1 METKSRS
8 AALTLWANRLL
19 MAVVVALAFAMPS
32 LLRWYNKIRILSENQ
47 NMALLIAFY
56 LCVPVA
62 LFALYNLEKLLR
74 NITDGAVFI
83 RPNVQLIRRVCGCC
97 LIVSCICLPA
107 AVYYAPLIFF
117 CLVMAFLCP
126 VVNVVR
132 YVFDAAV
139 TIREENDLTI

>member
-1 METKSRS
+1 MKNRS

-19 MAVVVALAFAMPS
+19 MAAVLLLACCMPW
-32 LLRWYNKIRILSENQ
+32 LLRWYNRFRPLEGYT

-56 LCVPVA
+56 LCVPIS
-62 LFALYNLEKLLR
+62 LYALYNLEKLLR
-74 NITDGAVFI
+74 NILEGEVFI
-83 RPNVQLIRRVCGCC
+83 RPNVRMIRRVCGCC
-97 LIVSCICLPA
+97 MLVSLICLPA
-107 AVYYAPLIFF
+107 ALFYAPLIFF
-117 CLVMAFLCP
+117 CIVMAFLCP

>member
-1 METKSRS
+1 MKNRS
-8 AALTLWANRLL
+8 AALTLWANRIL
-19 MAVVVALAFAMPS
+19 MATVIALAVAMPGI
-32 LLRWYNKIRILSENQ
+32 LRWYNRIRILQDDQ
-47 NMALLIAFY
+47 NLALLIAFY
-56 LCVPVA
+56 LCVPIA

-74 NITDGAVFI
+74 NILAGDVFI
-83 RPNVQLIRRVCGCC
+83 RLNVRLIRRVCFCC
-97 LIVSCICLPA
+97 GLVSGICLPA
-107 AVYYAPLIFF
+107 ACYYAPLIFF

>member
-1 METKSRS
+1 MKNRS

-19 MAVVVALAFAMPS
+19 MAVMVGLTCFMPN
-32 LLRWYNKIRILSENQ
+32 LLRWYNRFRPLRDETNL
-47 NMALLIAFY
+47 ALLTAFY
-56 LCVPVA
+56 LCVPIT

-74 NITDGAVFI
+74 NIIAGEVFV
-83 RPNVQLIRRVCGCC
+83 RANVRIIRRVCGCC
-97 LIVSCICLPA
+97 LLVSLICLPA
-107 AVYYAPLIFF
+107 ALYYQPLIF
-117 CLVMAFLCP
+117 LSIVMAFLCP

>member
-1 METKSRS
+1 MKNRS

-19 MAVVVALAFAMPS
+19 MATVLVLAFAMPAI
-32 LLRWYNKIRILSENQ
+32 LRWYNKIRILKDGQ
-47 NMALLIAFY
+47 NLALLIAFY
-56 LCVPVA
+56 LCVPIA

-74 NITDGAVFI
+74 NILAGDVFI
-83 RPNVQLIRRVCGCC
+83 RLNVRLIRRVCFCC
-97 LIVSCICLPA
+97 LLVSGICLPA
-107 AVYYAPLIFF
+107 SFYYAPLIFF

>member
-1 METKSRS
+1 MKNRS

-19 MAVVVALAFAMPS
+19 MAAVLLLACGMPW
-32 LLRWYNKIRILSENQ
+32 LLRWYNRFRPLEGYT

-56 LCVPVA
+56 LCVPIA
-62 LFALYNLEKLLR
+62 LYALYNLEKLLR
-74 NITDGAVFI
+74 NILEGEVFI
-83 RPNVQLIRRVCGCC
+83 RSNVRMIRRVCGCC
-97 LIVSCICLPA
+97 LLVNLICLPA
-107 AVYYAPLIFF
+107 ALFDAPLIFF
-117 CLVMAFLCP
+117 CIVMAFLCP